1 MSHEYL
7 IQMKLMSLYIFNAS
21 NPVYC
26 QWLIK
31 KLFLFCVPYV
41 CFLSLQK
48 NPKNQNIL
56 ELIHIIHL
64 IL

>member
-21 NPVYC
+21 TLVYC

-48 NPKNQNIL
+48 KTNKKNIL